1 MSQPLLEVQGATKVF
16 GSGFLKKQATVAL
29 DDFSLTIPTEPASI
43 TTIAG
48 ESGSGKTTLAN
59 LVLGFLRPT
68 SGQILYKGRDVT
80 RMSRQGQL
88 DYRRQVQ
95 AVFQDPYEV
104 YNPIYRVDHVFQVVI
119 RKFRLARGKQQAKEL
134 MEHSLEVVGLQP
146 GEVLGK
152 FPHQLSGGQR
162 QRVMLAR
169 AFLLKPPL
177 IIADEPISMLDA
189 SLRAM
194 VLDIMLKLKSEFGIS
209 FLYITHDLS
218 TAFQISDSLFIL
230 YRGSIVEHGPA
241 TTVITTPQHPYSRL
255 LVQSIPIPNPKR
267 KWVGRVTMPV
277 EEELGMTLAVGC
289 KFAGRCPYVMQVC
302 RQAAPRLT
310 AVGAEHRVACY
321 LYAAPDTGLGLATT

>member
-1 MSQPLLEVQGATKVF
+1 MSQPLLEVRHVTKSF
-16 GSGFLKKQATVAL
+16 ASGFMNKQATVAL

-68 SGQILYKGRDVT
+68 SGEVLYKGQDISRL
-80 RMSRQGQL
+80 SRQGQL

-104 YNPIYRVDHVFQVVI
+104 YNPIYRVDHVFKVI
-119 RKFRLARGKQQAKEL
+119 IGKFKLARGQKQAQEL
-134 MEHSLEVVGLQP
+134 MEHSLEVVGLQS

-152 FPHQLSGGQR
+152 YPHQLSGGQR

-177 IIADEPISMLDA
+177 IVADEPISMLDA

-218 TAFQISDSLFIL
+218 TAFQISDALYIL
-230 YRGSIVEHGPA
+230 YRGSIAERGPA
-241 TTVITTPQHPYSRL
+241 TTVIKSPQHPYSRL

-267 KWVGRVTMPV
+267 KWVGRVEIPA
-277 EEELGMTLAVGC
+277 EEELGIAVATGC
-289 KFAGRCPYVMQVC
+289 KFASRCPNVMTVC
-302 RQAAPRLT
+302 RQSRPPLID
-310 AVGAEHRVACY
+310 VGAEHQAACY
-321 LYAAPDTGLGLATT
+321 LHAAPEPNEKLGL